1 MQAIEVKSWID
12 KNGDAKLKAICQ
24 AGQITR
30 FEDDLRQR
38 NRETREL
45 DLPTFPFFSEKEKLV
60 YLIALELAKKFNWD
74 WSENYG
80 HMVIGQLYN
89 GNYVFCFTGK
99 DNSNVVIP

>member
-1 MQAIEVKSWID
+1 MQAIEVKSYCD
-12 KNGDAKLKAICQ
+12 NNGNQKLKAICQ

-30 FEDDLRQR
+30 FKDQIRER
-38 NRETREL
+38 NRESREL
-45 DLPTFPFFSEKEKLV
+45 DLPTFPFFNDEEKLC

-74 WSENYG
+74 WAENYG

-99 DNSNVVIP
+99 DNKNVVIP